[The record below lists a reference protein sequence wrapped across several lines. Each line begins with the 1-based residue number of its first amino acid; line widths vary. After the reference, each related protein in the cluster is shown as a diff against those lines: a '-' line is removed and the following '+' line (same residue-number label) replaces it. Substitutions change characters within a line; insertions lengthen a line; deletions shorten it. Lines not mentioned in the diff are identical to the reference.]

1 MATEDTGTFYHVDVG
16 LIIILKGPGFN
27 LCKYLIKT
35 DSLTD
40 VTAQGHKD
48 DLPLF

>member
-16 LIIILKGPGFN
+16 VIIIPSFN
-27 LCKYLIKT
+27 LCKYLIQT
-35 DSLTD
+35 DSLSN
-40 VTAQGHKD
+40 VTAQGPED